1 MSRVDNKSV
10 ERGTTITAESLNEK
24 YSDVTEVT
32 SGQLDEANFRNEAID
47 QPNLIYKTSTDGAQG
62 FVLKGY
68 GKMDNGGDAS
78 PWVYYANDVTTPYP
92 VSHGTGGVLSFGS
105 DPLVVEPYDV
115 LRVYWDLVVEDM
127 NETTSAGGTSM
138 DPLEE
143 QQPGAFWLC
152 WLQWDI
158 TSSALTNWAEVPNQA
173 DHAAETTD
181 VSSSA
186 ATHGLMVIPH
196 VWLVYSQTTNNF
208 VDLTLTNT
216 AFRQAWY
223 YMLGGTA
230 SINVYGFRLVVHG
243 VYKPFLTADR
253 VSELRHDADWTP
265 ANSITI
271 GQVNIKAIHMDGGG
285 D

>member
-68 GKMDNGGDAS
+68 GKMDNGGDVS
-78 PWVYYANDVTTPYP
+78 PRNYYGNDVTTPYP

-105 DPLVVEPYDV
+105 DPLVVEPADV
-115 LRVYWDLVVEDM
+115 LRVYWDLVVDDM
-127 NETTSAGGTSM
+127 NDTATSSTVP
-138 DPLEE
+138 DPLGY

-158 TSSALTNWAEVPNQA
+158 TSSALTNWAEVPNQV

-196 VWLVYSQTTNNF
+196 AWRVYSQTTNNF
-208 VDLTLTNT
+208 VTLTLTNT

-253 VSELRHDADWTP
+253 VSELRYDAAWGSAD
-265 ANSITI
+265 SITI